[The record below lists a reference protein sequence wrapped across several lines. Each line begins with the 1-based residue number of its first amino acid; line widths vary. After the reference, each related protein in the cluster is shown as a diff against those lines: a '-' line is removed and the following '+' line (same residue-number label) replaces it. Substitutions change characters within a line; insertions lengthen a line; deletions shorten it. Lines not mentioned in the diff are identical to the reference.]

1 MFERQMYEKGKKCIY
16 KQQRIT
22 HVSHAKTTKVS
33 RYFNIHKFTKWLVI

>member
-1 MFERQMYEKGKKCIY
+1 MFERQNVKNCIY

-33 RYFNIHKFTKWLVI
+33 RYFFLTFINLQNGW